1 MSLPIKLYTC
11 GTPNG
16 FKVSIFLEFLGLKYD
31 AIPIDIGKNESK
43 SDWFVKLNPN
53 GRIPTIE
60 DPNFKSDNGG
70 SSGSGPLVLSQTGA
84 ILQYL
89 ADTYDKQH
97 KFSYPYGTAEYYKT
111 LEYLIFQVSENGP
124 IQGQANH
131 FILYAKEKVPYA
143 INRYTTDVKR
153 IYGVYEDILSRNKA
167 NEGKYLVGDRYT
179 VADFALFGWAVA
191 LKGLDIDIHQWPLLS
206 KWHDSL
212 LKLPQVRKGLQAVP
226 AKWIEEFLE
235 NIA

>member
-1 MSLPIKLYTC
+1 MSQAIKLYTW

-31 AIPIDIGKNESK
+31 AIPVDIGKNESK

-60 DPNFKSDNGG
+60 DPNFA
-70 SSGSGPLVLSQTGA
+70 SGPLVLSQTGT

-89 ADTYDKQH
+89 ADTYDKEH
-97 KFSYPYGTAEYYKT
+97 KFSYPFGSAEYYKT

-131 FILYAKEKVPYA
+131 FILYAPEKVPYG

-167 NEGKYLVGDRYT
+167 NDGKYLVGDRYT
-179 VADFALFGWAVA
+179 VADFALFGWAYR
-191 LKGLDIDIHQWPLLS
+191 LKALDIDIHQWPLLG
-206 KWHDSL
+206 KWHDAL
-212 LKLPQVRKGLQAVP
+212 EALPEVQKGIRAVP
-226 AKWIEEFLE
+226 PKWLVESDKAK
-235 NIA
+235 A

>member
-1 MSLPIKLYTC
+1 MSQALKLYTW

-31 AIPIDIGKNESK
+31 AIPVDISKNESK

-60 DPNFKSDNGG
+60 DPNFSKGG
-70 SSGSGPLVLSQTGA
+70 DSGLVLSQTGA

-89 ADTYDKQH
+89 ADTYDKEH
-97 KFSYPYGTAEYYKT
+97 KFSYPYGTEEYYKT
-111 LEYLIFQVSENGP
+111 LEYLVFQVSENGP

-131 FILYAKEKVPYA
+131 FILYAPEKVPYG
-143 INRYTTDVKR
+143 INRYSNDVKR

-167 NEGKYLVGDRYT
+167 NDSKYLVGDRYT

-191 LKGLDIDIHQWPLLS
+191 LRVLDIDIHQWPLLG
-206 KWHDSL
+206 KWHDAL
-212 LKLPQVRKGLQAVP
+212 FALPQVQKGIRAVP
-226 AKWIEEFLE
+226 PKWLAEQEKQK
-235 NIA
+235 